1 VIVIPVLLWLG
12 AVGKSSSLWRL
23 CKFPEGLAAASGSM
37 MIATSIW
44 PQVIAS
50 LSLFNFGLLF
60 WVLAVTVNLLLT
72 GLVLVRLL
80 RARRHAITTLGRSH
94 ARTYTSVVVNLIKS
108 SLVFTLMQIV
118 FLGLYSDQSLG
129 ILFLLEILTQLQVR
143 LLFDVIGTYIKG

>member
-1 VIVIPVLLWLG
+1 MPVLLWLG
-12 AVGKSSSLWRL
+12 AVGESSSIWQL

-37 MIATSIW
+37 MFASSFW
-44 PQVIAS
+44 PQVITS
-50 LSLFNFGLLF
+50 LPWANFGLLF

-129 ILFLLEILTQLQVR
+129 ILFFLEILTQLQVR